1 MLCVLQWMMG
11 GQILLEVS
19 WGPVLDLAVVGRTYS
34 HTALCFSQ
42 FLMQLMR
49 CNGCNDQKS
58 GDVQLYPLLVV
69 GFFGPYVLNVL
80 NWPDSPWPVGCTH
93 TSPRLGAK
101 CCSPPLKGGLPRGCL
116 SNVLFNA
123 GTNGKAST
131 PQSGFQ
137 SMLRGT
143 KTLTGT

>member
-1 MLCVLQWMMG
+1 MLCVLQWMVG

-34 HTALCFSQ
+34 HTALCLSQ

-80 NWPDSPWPVGCTH
+80 N
-93 TSPRLGAK
+93 
-101 CCSPPLKGGLPRGCL
+101 PP
-116 SNVLFNA
+116 
-123 GTNGKAST
+123 
-131 PQSGFQ
+131 
-137 SMLRGT
+137 
-143 KTLTGT
+143 